1 VKRLKKTIPAAI
13 IALLIAAVLAPGV
26 SQAATAPY
34 FVALNDTL
42 LPFSDDTSPIVSGG
56 ELFIHDRVLE
66 GLGVFAIGSDDLGF
80 VRLYR
85 GTRYVDF
92 YVARGTTQDQN
103 GNTLFWPAP
112 RRVGGKLY
120 VPLRHVT
127 EYMGLTYQ
135 VIDIPLDIIPDQ
147 QTQLVRIV
155 SEALFNGQTLVGMNR
170 NAIKAAYNDY
180 FSPAQPPSPPI
191 GEPAEPTPTP
201 EPAPTYEDVTIH
213 LSFFDISAGSAEA
226 ILDLLD
232 IQAER
237 GFHSCFFVSRRDIA
251 ENPGIIRRISGSGHT
266 IGLWLEEGTY
276 MEYLEASGVLFEAAK
291 AKTVIVS
298 AGGAAEATAAMAGGY
313 GLIFWETAQS
323 LVDYE
328 NQTLKAIT
336 EEIPR
341 ESGARRNLLFSCSE
355 NAASA
360 LPEVYSFLVANE
372 FSVMRIS
379 ETVEPVMQLRVEM
392 PEAAVRSMGN

>member
-13 IALLIAAVLAPGV
+13 IALLIAAVFVPGV
-26 SQAATAPY
+26 SQAATTPY

-42 LPFSDDTSPIVSGG
+42 LPYNDDTSPIISGG

-92 YVARGTTQDQN
+92 YVARGVTLDQN
-103 GNTLFWPAP
+103 GNTLFWPSP
-112 RRVGGKLY
+112 RRVGGRLY
-120 VPLRHVT
+120 VPLRHVS
-127 EYMGLTYQ
+127 EYLGLTYQ
-135 VIDIPLDIIPDQ
+135 VVDIPLDIIPDQ
-147 QTQLVRIV
+147 QTQLVRVASDAI
-155 SEALFNGQTLVGMNR
+155 FNAQTLVGMNR

-201 EPAPTYEDVTIH
+201 EPTPTYEDVTIH

-232 IQAER
+232 IQTEP
-237 GFHSCFFVSRRDIA
+237 GFHSCFFVNKRDIA
-251 ENPGIIRRISGSGHT
+251 ENPGIVRRIAGSGHT
-266 IGLWLEEGTY
+266 IGLWLEEGTF
-276 MEYLEASGVLFEAAK
+276 MEYLGASEVLFEAAK
-291 AKTVIVS
+291 AKTVIIS
-298 AGGAAEATAAMAGGY
+298 AGEGSEAAAAMAGGY

-328 NQTLKAIT
+328 NQTLTAIT

-341 ESGARRNLLFSCSE
+341 EGGARRNLLFSCSE
-355 NAASA
+355 SAASA
-360 LPEVYSFLVANE
+360 LPEVYSFLVANA
-372 FSVMRIS
+372 FTVTRIT
-379 ETVEPVMQLRVEM
+379 ETVEPILQLRVVN
-392 PEAAVRSMGN
+392 PEAAVRVP